1 MVDWLIDWFVA
12 CCNCLQLLI
21 NEVLFDSSPTCW
33 SLVVCVPLQKKMNL
47 KAFAIV
53 FLTTVLLCQNTHSA
67 TLRSRRSIVGLSAVG
82 SIQGGQTVSTVQ
94 VLNEW
99 CTNLTTHLNTTLEK
113 FVSELYIENTL
124 RQLWACA
131 INARVV
137 DESEIE
143 RVSAANKGDFYY
155 INNEALSMW
164 YCVYYMHTETFI
176 ILAAFLFQIFPKC

>member
-1 MVDWLIDWFVA
+1 
-12 CCNCLQLLI
+12 
-21 NEVLFDSSPTCW
+21 
-33 SLVVCVPLQKKMNL
+33 MNL

-53 FLTTVLLCQNTHSA
+53 LLTTVLLCQITQSV
-67 TLRSRRSIVGLSAVG
+67 TLRSRKSIVGLAAVG

-124 RQLWACA
+124 WKVRAYA
-131 INARVV
+131 IYARVV

-143 RVSAANKGDFYY
+143 RVRFLLHKRRGTFHVVLCLLYIYILRQSSSWRPFYFKSLQ
-155 INNEALSMW
+155 N
-164 YCVYYMHTETFI
+164 
-176 ILAAFLFQIFPKC
+176 AFGEY